1 MNIPLVSIF
10 YDISSSIL
18 PPLRVKSWLYHAVPM
33 TSPITRYPLVI
44 CDSLLLTIAIKSLLI
59 YPAITSLNMVMFH
72 RLFVC
77 LPVPKRIPAAAGCSR
92 LQPSDMASSSRD
104 FWVSRTTTKLSS
116 EKISWEHE
124 EFPHVQNPRRKHG
137 KTTYTVILLY
147 QYNGNCTV

>member
-72 RLFVC
+72 RFLYVYRY
-77 LPVPKRIPAAAGCSR
+77 PK
-92 LQPSDMASSSRD
+92 
-104 FWVSRTTTKLSS
+104 
-116 EKISWEHE
+116 
-124 EFPHVQNPRRKHG
+124 EFPLQRDVPVFSQVTWLRLPGISGCQGPPPSCPRKKSAGNMRNFLMSKIQGENMG
-137 KTTYTVILLY
+137 KLRIL
-147 QYNGNCTV
+147 